1 MRSTRIILIAAV
13 LCIAATAASASWYD
27 DYDAGLAAAE
37 KGQWNVVVQKMTSA
51 INGNAKEGGKTRT
64 YGAIFINYHPYYYR
78 GVAYLNLGKY
88 QQAIDDLDKATG
100 VGPSDLGTIEALH
113 DRAAA
118 KLQAASAPV
127 ETPAPT
133 PVAPRPTVPTPIP
146 TATAPTVTTPAAPV
160 IDPGIRQRADNA
172 IGQARARI
180 QAAQQRKATASPPY
194 AQAVQALADANLR
207 RAAAKT
213 NDELNQVA
221 ALAENAALQADSATA
236 PGAPPAPAVAA
247 IIPKPVAATGDV
259 MADSQ
264 RRVRHALEQYFA
276 GEFESAASEFTAL
289 TKDMPRNGLIW
300 AFLGASQYA
309 QYAFERDPTYEASA
323 RASFRKAKELRP
335 SLARNGLSERYFS
348 RRVRTFFKG
357 VS

>member
-1 MRSTRIILIAAV
+1 
-13 LCIAATAASASWYD
+13 
-27 DYDAGLAAAE
+27 
-37 KGQWNVVVQKMTSA
+37 
-51 INGNAKEGGKTRT
+51 
-64 YGAIFINYHPYYYR
+64 
-78 GVAYLNLGKY
+78 
-88 QQAIDDLDKATG
+88 
-100 VGPSDLGTIEALH
+100 
-113 DRAAA
+113 
-118 KLQAASAPV
+118 
-127 ETPAPT
+127 
-133 PVAPRPTVPTPIP
+133 
-146 TATAPTVTTPAAPV
+146 VTTPAVPV
-160 IDPGIRQRADNA
+160 VDPGIRQRADNA
-172 IGQARARI
+172 IAQARARI

-207 RAAAKT
+207 RAAAKS

-264 RRVRHALEQYFA
+264 KRVRHALEQYFA
-276 GEFESAASEFTAL
+276 GEFESAANEFSAL

-309 QYAFERDPTYEASA
+309 QYAFERDPAYEASA

>member
-1 MRSTRIILIAAV
+1 MRPTRSILIAAV
-13 LCIAATAASASWYD
+13 LSIAAVAAFASWYD

-37 KGQWNVVVQKMTSA
+37 KGQWSVVVQKMTAA
-51 INGNAKEGGKTRT
+51 INGNGKEGGKTRT

-118 KLQAASAPV
+118 KLQASSAPPV
-127 ETPAPT
+127 ETPAPV
-133 PVAPRPTVPTPIP
+133 PVAPRPTAPVPTAP
-146 TATAPTVTTPAAPV
+146 APTVTTPAAPV
-160 IDPGIRQRADNA
+160 IDPALRQRADNA
-172 IGQARARI
+172 ITQARARI
-180 QAAQQRKATASPPY
+180 QAAQQRRATAAAPY
-194 AQAVQALADANLR
+194 AQAMQSLADANLR
-207 RAAAKT
+207 RASAKT
-213 NDELNQVA
+213 NDELSQVA
-221 ALAENAALQADSATA
+221 ALAENAALLADSATA
-236 PGAPPAPAVAA
+236 PGAPPAPAVAVV
-247 IIPKPVAATGDV
+247 IPKPVQATGDV

-276 GEFESAASEFTAL
+276 GEFEAAANEFSAL
-289 TKDMPRNGLIW
+289 TRDMPRNGLIW

-309 QYAFERDPTYEASA
+309 QYAFERDPAYQDSA

-335 SLARNGLSERYFS
+335 ALARNGLSERYFS
-348 RRVRTFFKG
+348 KRVRTFFKG